1 MGTFSTKAAS
11 ALDKVLKR
19 KTLVQIS
26 QLINTLERN
35 LDNEVQETAYIE
47 QEADRILDVKTYLDG
62 SEIIDKGALETN
74 LTKNL
79 DGPSIAR
86 AISTATLVFNL
97 VNAKREAWLAE
108 GKAKW
113 EAGHRTKHITYRPD
127 VKHGP
132 GVTPGQFPI

>member
-11 ALDKVLKR
+11 ALEKVLKR
-19 KTLVQIS
+19 GTLVQIR
-26 QLINTLERN
+26 QLITTLERA

-47 QEADRILDVKTYLDG
+47 KEADRILDVETYLDG
-62 SEIIDKGALETN
+62 SEVIDKGPLETN

-79 DGPSIAR
+79 DGPSITR
-86 AISTATLVFNL
+86 AISTATSVLNL

-108 GKAKW
+108 GKAEW
-113 EAGHRTKHITYRPD
+113 EAGRMTKHIQYKED

-132 GVTPGQFPI
+132 GVTPRQFPI